1 MPSLGRAV
9 GRVPVAVEELERRAR
24 HMIGP
29 GAAGDGTVAAAG
41 APYCR
46 RTAWNAAEAALKR
59 VISTA
64 GSHRPLGR
72 WRQR

>member
-1 MPSLGRAV
+1 
-9 GRVPVAVEELERRAR
+9 VAVEELERRGR

-64 GSHRPLGR
+64 GLCLRGY
-72 WRQR
+72 RQSTPYRA